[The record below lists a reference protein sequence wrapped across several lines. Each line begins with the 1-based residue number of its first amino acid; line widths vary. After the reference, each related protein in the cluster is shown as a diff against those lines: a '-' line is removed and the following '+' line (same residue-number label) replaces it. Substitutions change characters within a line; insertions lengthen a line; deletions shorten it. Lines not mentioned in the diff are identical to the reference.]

1 MKERILRHLRE
12 HGTITSWEAIKE
24 YGCTR
29 LSHYIYLLRKNG
41 YQITGTDEVFT
52 NRYGEKSRF
61 TRYKLEHQNAKVYV
75 RKIQA

>member
-1 MKERILRHLRE
+1 MKTRILRHLRE

-29 LSHYIYLLRKNG
+29 LSHYIYLLKKDG
-41 YQITGTDEVFT
+41 YQITVTDELFT

-61 TRYKLEHQNAKVYV
+61 ARYKLEFPNAKVHV
-75 RKIQA
+75 RKIQI